1 MKIIISNKCRQ
12 HMEVHKKDFVFNW
25 EELIRKCEAD
35 GKFDNLYKSFEIIT
49 IEFSFIVGHCS
60 LIQTK
65 PNDDIVY
72 AKRNGREIYT
82 RFIRNAKAEPTSS
95 IVFILN
101 RSKSS
106 IDEYYLITM
115 FPGEQNFKEPED
127 INISS
132 KEELLD
138 CLNFWKDY
146 ALIYDESIVD
156 VNSIKRYCP
165 YKNLY
170 IAVA

>member
-1 MKIIISNKCRQ
+1 
-12 HMEVHKKDFVFNW
+12 MEAHKKHFVFNW
-25 EELIRKCEAD
+25 DEFIRKCEAN
-35 GKFDNLYKSFEIIT
+35 GKFDNLHKPFEIIT
-49 IEFSFIVGHCS
+49 IEFPFIVGNCN

-72 AKRNGREIYT
+72 AKRIGREIYT
-82 RFIRNAKAEPTSS
+82 RFIRNAKAETTNS
-95 IVFILN
+95 IIFILN
-101 RSKSS
+101 RSKNR
-106 IDEYYLITM
+106 IGEYYLITM
-115 FPGEQNFKEPED
+115 FPGKQNFKEPED

-138 CLNFWKDY
+138 CLKFWRDH
-146 ALIYDESIVD
+146 ALVYDESIID